1 MAWDSS
7 PSFRFPFPNA
17 DNNTIILDIVNFARV
32 RTDCLLQI
40 GREGEILVG
49 KILIGVATAYVV
61 GAAVWLAAGGIV
73 RDQAPTE
80 LLNVSCDPTRELWRD
95 VNERFIQ
102 HYEQERGVKL
112 TIRMSHGGSASQA
125 RSVIDGLEADVVTLG
140 LWSDT
145 SAVHKRGLIDD
156 DWTTRLPF
164 RALPYYSTIV
174 FVVRKGNP
182 KQIHDWPDLTRSD
195 IEVIT
200 PNPKTS
206 GNGKLSFL
214 AAWGAELRRSHS
226 EEHARQFVTT
236 VYRRVKVLD
245 SGARGATT
253 TFAQKRIGDV
263 HLTWENEAY
272 LEVEEA
278 KGELEIV
285 YPSVSIRAEPPVAVV
300 DANARRKGTKPAA
313 DAYLKFLYTD
323 EIQDIIAKH
332 HYRPYDPRAFERN
345 KERFQG
351 LANEQLFAISEIAA
365 DWDAANERFFAEG
378 GEFDRI
384 YARERK

>member
-1 MAWDSS
+1 MTS
-7 PSFRFPFPNA
+7 
-17 DNNTIILDIVNFARV
+17 
-32 RTDCLLQI
+32 
-40 GREGEILVG
+40 
-49 KILIGVATAYVV
+49 KILIGFSAAYVLL
-61 GAAVWLAAGGIV
+61 AAIWLAAGGV
-73 RDQAPTE
+73 VGDRSKTE

-95 VNERFIQ
+95 VNERFIRQ
-102 HYEQERGVKL
+102 YEHEHGVHL

-145 SAVHKRGLIDD
+145 SVIAKRGLIDD
-156 DWTTRLPF
+156 DWVNRLPY
-164 RALPYYSTIV
+164 RSLPYYSTIV

-182 KQIHDWPDLTRSD
+182 KRIRDWPDLTRAD

-214 AAWGAELRRSHS
+214 AAWGAEMQRSHS
-226 EEHARQFVTT
+226 EDTARQFV
-236 VYRRVKVLD
+236 RAMFHRVKVLD

-253 TFAQKRIGDV
+253 TFAQKQIGDV
-263 HLTWENEAY
+263 HLTWENEAF
-272 LEVEEA
+272 LEVQEA
-278 KGELEIV
+278 GGALEIV

-313 DAYLKFLYTD
+313 DAYMRFLYTD
-323 EIQDIIAKH
+323 EIQDVIAH
-332 HYRPYDPRAFERN
+332 YHYRPSDPKAFERN
-345 KERFQG
+345 KG
-351 LANEQLFAISEIAA
+351 LFPGLPNSRLFPITEIAA
-365 DWDAANERFFAEG
+365 DWDAANQRFFTEG

-384 YARERK
+384 YAP